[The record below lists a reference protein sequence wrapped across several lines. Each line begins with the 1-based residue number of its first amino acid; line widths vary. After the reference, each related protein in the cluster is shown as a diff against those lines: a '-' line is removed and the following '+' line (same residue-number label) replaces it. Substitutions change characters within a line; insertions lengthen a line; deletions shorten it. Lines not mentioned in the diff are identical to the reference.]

1 MTTNLPALYLKVQD
15 EINSYGKRDRRNKT
29 ITRENMFHMSELREM
44 YYKAVNFKSY
54 LNNFALTAIAS
65 AIMAPLDYLFYSASE
80 DLTEPA
86 YPVLFIAMSALT
98 FLTTFM
104 GAYSYRGM
112 RRERKYLMKKIEGIN
127 RSNFRGIVKEMMKNY
142 KEYDRILTMRENV
155 DERIK
160 EK

>member
-1 MTTNLPALYLKVQD
+1 
-15 EINSYGKRDRRNKT
+15 
-29 ITRENMFHMSELREM
+29 
-44 YYKAVNFKSY
+44 
-54 LNNFALTAIAS
+54 
-65 AIMAPLDYLFYSASE
+65 
-80 DLTEPA
+80 
-86 YPVLFIAMSALT
+86 
-98 FLTTFM
+98 M